1 MRSRF
6 LPALSLLTPL
16 SLLTLGLAVPAQ
28 AENVQHTQQLI
39 STKACQR
46 CDLSNAGLVSAN
58 LAGADVSGA
67 NLSSANLS
75 NARLQGANLRGANLQ
90 GAVLFNANLT
100 NADLRGVNL
109 QKADLRGAVLTG
121 AVWDGSNVDGANL
134 LGAVGLPSQIAT
146 PENLYVIGL
155 TEAQR
160 GNFRDAITNYNQAL
174 TQKPDFAHAVLAR
187 GVARFRMG
195 DRPGALEDAK
205 KAQTLYLAQGN
216 TQGETVSTQFVEG
229 IQAIQQAE
237 ARGPRY
243 GGDAASAS
251 PTSGGSTSGGHSGG
265 NGSGGGFLGFLG
277 SIAGMLLQF
286 VPGMGGK

>member
-6 LPALSLLTPL
+6 LPALSLLTL
-16 SLLTLGLAVPAQ
+16 CLAAPAQ

-58 LAGADVSGA
+58 LGGANISGA

-75 NARLQGANLRGANLQ
+75 NANLQGADLQGANLQ
-90 GAVLFNANLT
+90 SAVLFNANLS

-109 QKADLRGAVLTG
+109 QKADLRGAILTG
-121 AVWDGSNVDGANL
+121 AVWDGANVDGANL
-134 LGAVGLPSQIAT
+134 LGAVGLPNQIAT

-160 GNFRDAITNYNQAL
+160 GNFRGAITNYNQAL

-229 IQAIQQAE
+229 IQAIQEAE

-243 GGDAASAS
+243 GGNASS
-251 PTSGGSTSGGHSGG
+251 PSAGGGHSGG
-265 NGSGGGFLGFLG
+265 GGGGGSGSGGGFLGFLG